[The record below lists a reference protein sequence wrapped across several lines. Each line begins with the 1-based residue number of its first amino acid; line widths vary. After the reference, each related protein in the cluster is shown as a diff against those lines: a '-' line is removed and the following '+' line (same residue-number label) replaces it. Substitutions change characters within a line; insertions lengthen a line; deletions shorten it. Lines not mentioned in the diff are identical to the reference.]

1 MTHAGFSLQLGID
14 RRRQQC
20 ECGQQVEPCAPF
32 VVVQPPG
39 WLGGRNKLTLQ
50 LIQTNNLKLQLQEIA
65 IRRKSMNLLILG
77 ATGRTGRLVVEQALA
92 AGYAVIALVRSPE
105 KLAIRNSNLRVIAG
119 RATDAEDVARALAS
133 ADAVL
138 STLGGGGSVIA
149 DSTVAMVEAAHKTGV
164 RRVVVLSSFFVER
177 DRRGAVP
184 RLLTVVA
191 ICFVIKDKS
200 AGEQLLRQSDL
211 DWTIIYASVLK
222 DGPVSG
228 SVEVLPEGAKWRIS
242 DRISR
247 SDVAKWMVQA
257 ATSSQL
263 SRRSVGITEGTRTK
277 ERVAAE
283 AVEHD

>member
-1 MTHAGFSLQLGID
+1 MTHAGFSLQLGIN
-14 RRRQQC
+14 RSRQQG
-20 ECGQQVEPCAPF
+20 ECGQQVEPCAPL

-39 WLGGRNKLTLQ
+39 WLGGWNKLTLQ
-50 LIQTNNLKLQLQEIA
+50 LIQINNFK
-65 IRRKSMNLLILG
+65 
-77 ATGRTGRLVVEQALA
+77 
-92 AGYAVIALVRSPE
+92 
-105 KLAIRNSNLRVIAG
+105 LRVVKG

-177 DRRGAVP
+177 DRLGAVP
-184 RLLTVVA
+184 RLLTWIA
-191 ICFVIKDKS
+191 MGSVIKDKS
-200 AGEQLLRQSDL
+200 AGEQLLRQSGL

-228 SVEVLPEGAKWRIS
+228 SVEVLPEGAKRRIS

-247 SDVAKWMVQA
+247 SDVAAWMVQA

-277 ERVAAE
+277 EHVARE